1 MILVKNPVLGGS
13 RCPPPGGIGG
23 TLIIYDHT
31 TKCTGV
37 DRSDPPQAPWKLG
50 PGLPIFKYIH
60 LLHVLL
66 HITTIGAKSIDAYQ
80 KLDTFFE

>member
-1 MILVKNPVLGGS
+1 LGGS

-23 TLIIYDHT
+23 KLIIYDYT
-31 TKCTGV
+31 TKYTGV
-37 DRSDPPQAPWKLG
+37 ARSDPPQAPWKLG

-66 HITTIGAKSIDAYQ
+66 HIATIGAKSIDAYQ
-80 KLDTFFE
+80 KLDPFF